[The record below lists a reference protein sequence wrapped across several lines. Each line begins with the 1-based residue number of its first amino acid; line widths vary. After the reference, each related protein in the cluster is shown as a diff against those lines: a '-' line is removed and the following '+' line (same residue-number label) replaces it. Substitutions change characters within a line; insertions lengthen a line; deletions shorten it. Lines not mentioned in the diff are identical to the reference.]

1 MAESRRSTVVQLSIF
16 GMIGA
21 VMLLDHVVPQEVETR
36 RNLYAD
42 RAACERDYPP
52 PPDRCDQHNSSG
64 NSGSGGHVFY
74 HGPYYAAD
82 RSSAAAAG
90 DPGSGRTV
98 NAASSVET
106 SYRGGFGAFGH
117 AVRAGS

>member
-1 MAESRRSTVVQLSIF
+1 MADSRRSTVVQLSIF

-52 PPDRCDQHNSSG
+52 PPDRCEQHNSGGS
-64 NSGSGGHVFY
+64 SGSGGHVFY

-82 RSSAAAAG
+82 RTSAAAAG
-90 DPGSGRTV
+90 DLGSGRT
-98 NAASSVET
+98 ATARSSVET